1 MWPNPQET
9 AALVIFTE
17 ETFNGKLHFLCNVG
31 FCVSRAE
38 LWIILIIYFSKPIDY
53 TSNIMSKRHRVFNES
68 SIIFF
73 FKYTKN
79 LELTQNSKLRD
90 FRRSFFGHY
99 IHVMFIS

>member
-38 LWIILIIYFSKPIDY
+38 LWIVLIIYFSKPTDY

-68 SIIFF
+68 CIF
-73 FKYTKN
+73 
-79 LELTQNSKLRD
+79 QM
-90 FRRSFFGHY
+90 H
-99 IHVMFIS
+99 